1 MPYSGD
7 TRHIL
12 YCKLR
17 YVEGMITSSIIK
29 VFIPASAAFVM
40 GILFAPI
47 LTHYLY
53 KHRVWKKTT
62 QKIALDGK
70 PAVEF
75 EKIRTTIHAGT
86 ETQTPRMGGIL
97 IWGTVVFVTVAIWVL
112 ARVVPLPFMEKLDFL
127 SRSQTWVPLFTLIA
141 GALIGLANDFLDI
154 HPSGERGIRLRT
166 RLLFVTL
173 ISGFIGWWF
182 YAKLGMDAIGIPGDG
197 TLYLGALIV
206 PLFILVSIS
215 LYAGGVIDGIDGLAG
230 GIFSSAFM
238 AYAGIAYF
246 QNQINLAAFCATLT
260 GAILAF
266 LWFNIP
272 PARFWMT
279 ETGTMGL
286 TLTLAV
292 IAFMTDTPGNGFG
305 VAALP
310 VIAFP
315 LVVTVLSNV
324 IQVVS
329 KKVRGKKVFLIA
341 PLHHHF
347 EAVGW
352 PSYKVTMR
360 YWIISIVFAIIGMT
374 IALVK

>member
-1 MPYSGD
+1 
-7 TRHIL
+7 
-12 YCKLR
+12 
-17 YVEGMITSSIIK
+17 MITSNIIK
-29 VFIPASAAFVM
+29 VFIPATASFVV
-40 GILFAPI
+40 GILLAPI

-53 KHRVWKKTT
+53 KYRVWKKVAGKT
-62 QKIALDGK
+62 ALDGT

-75 EKIRTTIHAGT
+75 ERLRMTIHAGT
-86 ETQTPRMGGIL
+86 ETKTPRMGGIL
-97 IWGTVVFVTVAIWVL
+97 IWATAALVTVGIWLV
-112 ARVVPLPFMEKLDFL
+112 ARIVPTPLFEKLDFL
-127 SRSQTWVPLFTLIA
+127 SRSQTWIPLFALLA
-141 GALIGLANDFLDI
+141 GAFMGFVNDLLDI
-154 HPSGERGIRLRT
+154 HPSGERGVRLTT
-166 RLLFVTL
+166 RLLFVTIVSL
-173 ISGFIGWWF
+173 FIGWWF
-182 YAKLGMDAIGIPGDG
+182 YAKLGVSAIGIPGAG
-197 TLYLGALIV
+197 TLSLGVLII
-206 PLFILVSIS
+206 PLFVLITLG

-230 GIFSSAFM
+230 GVFSTAFM

-286 TLTLAV
+286 TMTLAV
-292 IAFMTDTPGNGFG
+292 IAFMTDTPGNGYG

-310 VIAFP
+310 IIAFP

-324 IQVVS
+324 IQVAS
-329 KKVRGKKVFLIA
+329 KRFRGKKVFRIA

-347 EAVGW
+347 EAIGW

-360 YWIISIVFAIIGMT
+360 YWIISIICAIVGMT
-374 IALVK
+374 VALLSPA

>member
-1 MPYSGD
+1 M
-7 TRHIL
+7 
-12 YCKLR
+12 
-17 YVEGMITSSIIK
+17 TSVGIIK
-29 VFIPASAAFVM
+29 VFIPAAAAFAI

-53 KHRVWKKTT
+53 KHKIWKKTAG
-62 QKIALDGK
+62 KVALDGS
-70 PAVEF
+70 AATEF
-75 EKIRTTIHAGT
+75 ARLREEVHADT
-86 ETQTPRMGGIL
+86 ETSTPRMGGVL
-97 IWGTVVFVTVAIWVL
+97 IWGVVVFVTLGLWALAQVA
-112 ARVVPLPFMEKLDFL
+112 PFPFIQRLDFF
-127 SRSQTWVPLFTLIA
+127 SRSQTWVPLFTLVA
-141 GALIGLANDFLDI
+141 GALVGFANDILDV

-166 RLLFVTL
+166 RLLFVLL

-182 YAKLGMDAIGIPGDG
+182 YVKLGMVAIGIPADG

-206 PLFILVSIS
+206 PLFMLVSLG

-230 GIFSSAFM
+230 GIFSTTFM

-246 QNQINLAAFCATLT
+246 QNQIDLAAFSATLS

-279 ETGTMGL
+279 ETGSMGL

-292 IAFMTDTPGNGFG
+292 IAFMTDTPGNGYG

-315 LVVTVLSNV
+315 LVVTVLSN
-324 IQVVS
+324 ILQIAS
-329 KKVRGKKVFLIA
+329 KKIRGKKIFRIA

-347 EAVGW
+347 EAIGW
-352 PSYKVTMR
+352 PPYKVTMR
-360 YWIISIVFAIIGMT
+360 YWIISIICAILGMT
-374 IALVK
+374 IALIQ

>member
-1 MPYSGD
+1 
-7 TRHIL
+7 
-12 YCKLR
+12 
-17 YVEGMITSSIIK
+17 MITGSIIK
-29 VFIPASAAFVM
+29 VFIPAAAAFAI

-62 QKIALDGK
+62 GKLALDGT

-75 EKIRTTIHAGT
+75 EKLRTTIHAGT
-86 ETQTPRMGGIL
+86 ETNTPRMGGIL
-97 IWGTVVFVTVAIWVL
+97 IWTTVLFVTL
-112 ARVVPLPFMEKLDFL
+112 ATWILAQLVPVPFIQKLDFF
-127 SRSQTWVPLFTLIA
+127 SRSQTWVPLFTLVA
-141 GALIGLANDFLDI
+141 GAVVGFVNDLLDI

-166 RLLFVTL
+166 RLLFVIL
-173 ISGFIGWWF
+173 ISSFIGWWF
-182 YAKLGMDAIGIPGDG
+182 FVKLGMVSIGIPADG

-206 PLFILVSIS
+206 PLFILVSIC
-215 LYAGGVIDGIDGLAG
+215 LYAGGVIDGIDGLSG
-230 GIFSSAFM
+230 GVFSAAFM

-246 QNQINLAAFCATLT
+246 QNQINLAAFSATLT

-292 IAFMTDTPGNGFG
+292 IAFMTDTPGNGYG

-310 VIAFP
+310 IIAFP
-315 LVVTVLSNV
+315 LVVTVFSNI
-324 IQVVS
+324 IQVAS
-329 KKVRGKKVFLIA
+329 KKFRGKKVFRIA

-347 EAVGW
+347 EAIGW

-360 YWIISIVFAIIGMT
+360 YWIISIMCAILGMT
-374 IALVK
+374 VALIK

>member
-1 MPYSGD
+1 
-7 TRHIL
+7 
-12 YCKLR
+12 
-17 YVEGMITSSIIK
+17 MIASSIIK
-29 VFIPASAAFVM
+29 VFIPAAAAFAI
-40 GILFAPI
+40 GILFAPL

-53 KHRVWKKTT
+53 KHRVWKKVAG
-62 QKIALDGK
+62 KIALDGT

-75 EKIRTTIHAGT
+75 EKLRMTVHTGT

-97 IWGTVVFVTVAIWVL
+97 IWATVLFVML
-112 ARVVPLPFMEKLDFL
+112 ALWLLAQFVPTPLTQKLDFF
-127 SRSQTWVPLFTLIA
+127 SRSQTWVPLFALMT
-141 GALIGLANDFLDI
+141 GALIGFANDLLDI

-173 ISGFIGWWF
+173 ISSFIGWWF
-182 YAKLGMDAIGIPGDG
+182 YVKLGTIAIGIPGDG
-197 TLYLGALIV
+197 TLYVGALIV
-206 PLFILVSIS
+206 PLFILISIG

-230 GIFSSAFM
+230 GVFSTAFM

-246 QNQINLAAFCATLT
+246 QNQINLAAFSATLA

-292 IAFMTDTPGNGFG
+292 IAFMTDTPGNGYG

-310 VIAFP
+310 IIAFP
-315 LVVTVLSNV
+315 LVVTVLSNI
-324 IQVVS
+324 IQIAS
-329 KKVRGKKVFLIA
+329 KKFRGKKVFRIA

-347 EAVGW
+347 EAIGW

-360 YWIISIVFAIIGMT
+360 YWIISIVCAILGMT
-374 IALVK
+374 VALLKYS

>member
-1 MPYSGD
+1 
-7 TRHIL
+7 
-12 YCKLR
+12 
-17 YVEGMITSSIIK
+17 MITGSIIK
-29 VFIPASAAFVM
+29 VFIPAAAAFAI
-40 GILFAPI
+40 GILLAPI

-62 QKIALDGK
+62 GKLSLDGT

-75 EKIRTTIHAGT
+75 EKLRTTVHTGT
-86 ETQTPRMGGIL
+86 ETNTPRMGGIL
-97 IWGTVVFVTVAIWVL
+97 IWATVLIVTLGIWIL
-112 ARVVPLPFMEKLDFL
+112 AQMLPFPFIDELDFF
-127 SRSQTWVPLFTLIA
+127 SRSQTWVPLFALVT
-141 GALIGLANDFLDI
+141 GALIGFVNDLLDI
-154 HPSGERGIRLRT
+154 HSSGERGICLRT
-166 RLLFVTL
+166 RLLLVML
-173 ISGFIGWWF
+173 ISGIIGWWF
-182 YAKLGMDAIGIPGDG
+182 YMKLGMVSIGIPTDG

-206 PLFILVSIS
+206 PLFMLVALG

-230 GIFSSAFM
+230 GIFGTAFM

-246 QNQINLAAFCATLT
+246 QNQIDIAAFSATLT

-292 IAFMTDTPGNGFG
+292 IAFMTDTPGNGYG
-305 VAALP
+305 VFALP
-310 VIAFP
+310 IIAIP
-315 LVVTVLSNV
+315 LVVTVLSNI
-324 IQVVS
+324 IQVAS
-329 KKVRGKKVFLIA
+329 KKLFGKKVFRIA

-347 EAVGW
+347 EAIGW

-360 YWIISIVFAIIGMT
+360 YWVISIVCAILGVT
-374 IALVK
+374 VALLK

>member
-1 MPYSGD
+1 MTG
-7 TRHIL
+7 
-12 YCKLR
+12 
-17 YVEGMITSSIIK
+17 SIVK
-29 VFIPASAAFVM
+29 VFIPAAAAFAL
-40 GILFAPI
+40 GIALAPL

-53 KHRVWKKTT
+53 RHRVWKKTAS
-62 QKIALDGK
+62 KLALDGT

-75 EKIRTTIHAGT
+75 ERLRTQVHTGT

-97 IWGTVVFVTVAIWVL
+97 IWATVTLVTLGFWVL
-112 ARVVPLPFMEKLDFL
+112 AQAVPIPFIERLDFF
-127 SRSQTWVPLFTLIA
+127 SRSQTWVPLFTLLA
-141 GALIGLANDFLDI
+141 GALVGLVNDMLDI

-166 RLLFVTL
+166 RLLLVLL
-173 ISGFIGWWF
+173 ISSFIGWWF
-182 YAKLGMDAIGIPGDG
+182 YVKLGMVAIGIPGDG
-197 TLYLGALIV
+197 TLSLGALIV
-206 PLFILVSIS
+206 PLFMLVSLC

-230 GIFSSAFM
+230 GVFSAAFM

-246 QNQINLAAFCATLT
+246 QNQINLAAFSATLT

-292 IAFMTDTPGNGFG
+292 IAFMTDTPGGGFG

-310 VIAFP
+310 IIAFP
-315 LVVTVLSNV
+315 LVVTVASNI
-324 IQVVS
+324 IQVAS
-329 KKVRGKKVFLIA
+329 KRLLGKKVFRIA

-347 EAVGW
+347 EAIGW

-360 YWIISIVFAIIGMT
+360 YWIIAIVCAIVGM
-374 IALVK
+374 IVALLQ